1 MFPRRRKN
9 LFHHLGVGV
18 EPVLGS
24 GPPPKDI
31 LVIQGR
37 TKAAAE
43 TLVERRG
50 SGNKKNL
57 QKFLGVPAVPAARSC
72 STRKDLCS
80 FLGVERGQLERAVS
94 TVSSSGAEVRRLS
107 SSQHWAGGGSSGS
120 SCRDMRMM
128 STSRSDMS
136 AVFDDTLGECA
147 DNCIFLEET
156 VRSSLTDGFK
166 NVCHLLVPFP
176 SIVLYNIPNI
186 VKHG

>member
-1 MFPRRRKN
+1 MTISRFFLSKAHLILRLCTNMFPRRRKN

-43 TLVERRG
+43 TLVEGRG

-72 STRKDLCS
+72 STRNMELQTNLRED
-80 FLGVERGQLERAVS
+80 
-94 TVSSSGAEVRRLS
+94 
-107 SSQHWAGGGSSGS
+107 
-120 SCRDMRMM
+120 
-128 STSRSDMS
+128 
-136 AVFDDTLGECA
+136 
-147 DNCIFLEET
+147 
-156 VRSSLTDGFK
+156 
-166 NVCHLLVPFP
+166 
-176 SIVLYNIPNI
+176 
-186 VKHG
+186 

>member
-1 MFPRRRKN
+1 MRQYDNFSFLLVQSTPYLATCENMFPRRRKN

-43 TLVERRG
+43 TLVEGRG

-94 TVSSSGAEVRRLS
+94 TVSSSGRHTAAS
-107 SSQHWAGGGSSGS
+107 SSHHWGRGSSGS
-120 SCRDMRMM
+120 GDVSLASCRDMRMM

-136 AVFDDTLGECA
+136 V
-147 DNCIFLEET
+147 IFNN
-156 VRSSLTDGFK
+156 VR
-166 NVCHLLVPFP
+166 NE
-176 SIVLYNIPNI
+176 
-186 VKHG
+186 

>member
-43 TLVERRG
+43 TLVEGRG

-72 STRKDLCS
+72 STRNRALNEPSRS
-80 FLGVERGQLERAVS
+80 FTIMDKALLGV
-94 TVSSSGAEVRRLS
+94 
-107 SSQHWAGGGSSGS
+107 
-120 SCRDMRMM
+120 
-128 STSRSDMS
+128 
-136 AVFDDTLGECA
+136 
-147 DNCIFLEET
+147 
-156 VRSSLTDGFK
+156 K
-166 NVCHLLVPFP
+166 NTYQRFH
-176 SIVLYNIPNI
+176 I
-186 VKHG
+186 

>member
-1 MFPRRRKN
+1 MRQYDNFSFLLVQSTPYLATCSNMFPRRRKN

-37 TKAAAE
+37 TKAAVE
-43 TLVERRG
+43 TLVEGRG

-94 TVSSSGAEVRRLS
+94 TVSSSGRHTAAS
-107 SSQHWAGGGSSGS
+107 SSHHWGHGRVNTPTAGGAGLVT
-120 SCRDMRMM
+120 RKRFLIAP
-128 STSRSDMS
+128 S
-136 AVFDDTLGECA
+136 AESKPRFTRPA
-147 DNCIFLEET
+147 
-156 VRSSLTDGFK
+156 R
-166 NVCHLLVPFP
+166 
-176 SIVLYNIPNI
+176 
-186 VKHG
+186 

>member
-37 TKAAAE
+37 TKAAVE
-43 TLVERRG
+43 TLVEGRG

-72 STRKDLCS
+72 STRN
-80 FLGVERGQLERAVS
+80 RASNVP
-94 TVSSSGAEVRRLS
+94 
-107 SSQHWAGGGSSGS
+107 
-120 SCRDMRMM
+120 
-128 STSRSDMS
+128 SRIK
-136 AVFDDTLGECA
+136 F
-147 DNCIFLEET
+147 
-156 VRSSLTDGFK
+156 
-166 NVCHLLVPFP
+166 
-176 SIVLYNIPNI
+176 YNHREGPTRA
-186 VKHG
+186 